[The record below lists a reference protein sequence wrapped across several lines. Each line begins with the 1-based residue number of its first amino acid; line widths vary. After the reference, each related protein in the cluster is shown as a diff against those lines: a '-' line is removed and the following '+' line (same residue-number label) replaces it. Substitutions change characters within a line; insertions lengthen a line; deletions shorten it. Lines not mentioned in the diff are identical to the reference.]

1 MNRITL
7 NLTFESENKKITS
20 AVFNAL
26 KPDNVNVPKE
36 MSFNFDFIG
45 NKIVLIVS
53 SEEGYETLIS
63 TVREVLDSIGLCVQ
77 ALMVGNDGKNK
88 N

>member
-7 NLTFESENKKITS
+7 NLTFESENKKIVS
-20 AVFNAL
+20 AIFNAL

-36 MSFNFDFIG
+36 VSFNFDFIG

>member
-7 NLTFESENKKITS
+7 NLTFESENKKIVS

-36 MSFNFDFIG
+36 VSFNFDFIG

-63 TVREVLDSIGLCVQ
+63 TVRDVLDNIGLCIQ
-77 ALMVGNDGKNK
+77 ALMVSNNGKNK

>member
-7 NLTFESENKKITS
+7 NLTFESENKKIVS

-36 MSFNFDFIG
+36 MSFKFDFIG

-53 SEEGYETLIS
+53 SEEGYGTLIS